1 MFDEIVESNTA
12 GSAMKEKVRWTTLK
26 TAAVVK
32 LFGEKGVETT
42 RFIVHQLTKMKG
54 FVKRK
59 MSKTMTIKEV
69 KKRDEQFHQI
79 TQTVAEFK
87 QKGLP
92 ILSVDTKK
100 KEFIGQF
107 YHEGKSY
114 CQDQRAVYD
123 DDFPSLAEGV
133 VVAHGI
139 YHGQKNKGYLG
150 LGKSPD
156 TAEFWCDNLRY

>member
-87 QKGLP
+87 QQGLP

-100 KEFIGQF
+100 
-107 YHEGKSY
+107 
-114 CQDQRAVYD
+114 
-123 DDFPSLAEGV
+123 EGV
-133 VVAHGI
+133 YRTI
-139 YHGQKNKGYLG
+139 L
-150 LGKSPD
+150 
-156 TAEFWCDNLRY
+156 W